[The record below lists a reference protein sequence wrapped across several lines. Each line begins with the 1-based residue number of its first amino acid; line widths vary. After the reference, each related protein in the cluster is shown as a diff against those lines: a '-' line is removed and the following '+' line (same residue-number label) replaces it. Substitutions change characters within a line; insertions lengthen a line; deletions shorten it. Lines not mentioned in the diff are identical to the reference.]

1 MFCSGC
7 GKEIPDAYAGV
18 RCPSCGVSLIPGAA
32 GPGGAGTP
40 PQAGAPGGIPWEDRA
55 TLGFFPALFE
65 NLRRCL
71 FEPAEFFERMPKREN
86 LGAAL
91 GYLVLLGWV
100 GAAAGF
106 VWSLAIRGPQMA
118 FMRSMGIEP
127 RSAALSPNLEM
138 LIYAGAI
145 VLAPIFILIAAFIA
159 SAILHVFLW
168 MLDGAKEGFE
178 ATVRVYAY
186 AAGSTA
192 VFQII
197 PLCGGL
203 VAVIW
208 SLVLQIIG
216 LSRAHGISPGKAA
229 LAVLLPLA
237 LCCVLI
243 AVLCVLF
250 AGVILATLK
259 GAAH

>member
-18 RCPSCGVSLIPGAA
+18 RCPSCGASLLPGTVPPG
-32 GPGGAGTP
+32 GPGGPPSPGTAEGTP
-40 PQAGAPGGIPWEDRA
+40 WENRA
-55 TLGFFPALFE
+55 TLGFFPALLE

-71 FEPAEFFERMPKREN
+71 SDPTAFFDRMPKRAN

-91 GYLVLLGWV
+91 GYLVILEWI

-106 VWSLAIRGPQMA
+106 LWSQAIRGPQMA
-118 FMRSMGIEP
+118 ILRSMGIEP
-127 RSAALSPNLEM
+127 RGQTLAPALEM
-138 LIYAGAI
+138 AIYVGA
-145 VLAPIFILIAAFIA
+145 LLFAPLFILIAAFIW
-159 SAILHVFLW
+159 SAILHVVLW
-168 MLDGAKEGFE
+168 ILDGAKEGFE
-178 ATVRVYAY
+178 ATVRVYSY

-192 VFQII
+192 PFQII
-197 PLCGGL
+197 PICGGL
-203 VAVIW
+203 VALIW

-243 AVLCVLF
+243 AVLATLF
-250 AGVILATLK
+250 AGVVLAALK
-259 GAAH
+259 GGGA